1 MGTGACGI
9 DCTVCRLHVSGV
21 CSACGPGRS
30 QAGREKLAAQLR
42 LFGQGCPILACAVDK
57 QIDHCLRDCDEFP
70 CDWFRD
76 GPHPF
81 SSGFLDMQARRR
93 TGLADGRQAAWPQ
106 GAAVL
111 WQALRDRPLQEIAAA
126 SGAEE
131 VAGGR
136 LRLSSLHEAWL
147 IDPAAESITKE
158 PENFGGEWDR
168 QLPFLMLVYLVGAR
182 NAPISGRFV
191 HPRDLVPG
199 QDPFQGQHAI
209 DTTDLARTLGH
220 SGDAFLD
227 ACRALA
233 GAPTCEADAS
243 AVLSALPK
251 LPFQVLLWPADDEF
265 DARASLLV
273 DAGAIDHVPP
283 DALAA
288 LANLL
293 VRRLLFA
300 ARERSR

>member
-9 DCTVCRLHVSGV
+9 DCTVCKLHVSG
-21 CSACGPGRS
+21 ACTTCGSGRS
-30 QAGREKLAAQLR
+30 RAGREKLAAQLR

-57 QIDHCLRDCDEFP
+57 QIDYCLRDCDAFP
-70 CDWFRD
+70 CDWFKD

-81 SSGFLDMQARRR
+81 SSSFLDMQARRR
-93 TGLADGRQAAWPQ
+93 TRLAETRQAAWPQ
-106 GAAVL
+106 GAPVL
-111 WQALRDRPLQEIAAA
+111 WQALRDRPLEQIAKA
-126 SGAEE
+126 SGAQA
-131 VAGGR
+131 VDGR
-136 LRLSSLHEAWL
+136 LRLSCLHEAWL
-147 IDPAAESITKE
+147 IDPVAESITKE
-158 PENFGGEWDR
+158 SGQFGGEWDR

-209 DTTDLARTLGH
+209 DATDLARALGRE
-220 SGDAFLD
+220 GDAFLT

-233 GAPTCEADAS
+233 GAPTGEADAS
-243 AVLSALPK
+243 AVLSVLPK
-251 LPFQVLLWPADDEF
+251 LPFQVLLWLADDEF

-273 DAGAIDHVPP
+273 DAGALDHVPP

-293 VRRLLFA
+293 VQRLLFA
-300 ARERSR
+300 ARELSR